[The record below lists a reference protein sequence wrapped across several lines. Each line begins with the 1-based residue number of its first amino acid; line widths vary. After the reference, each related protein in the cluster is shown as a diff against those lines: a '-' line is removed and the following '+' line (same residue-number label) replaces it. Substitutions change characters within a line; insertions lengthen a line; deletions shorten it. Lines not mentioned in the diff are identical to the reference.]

1 MVSHRTARIL
11 AIVGVVLLVIG
22 AIVAWYGASPASV
35 QDTSLIPPDDT
46 QYQYFT
52 EYDFSVLAGGTVQGT
67 FSVLNGTPVT
77 VFVFNDA
84 DYNSYV
90 NGANLTGL
98 YTATAVNGT
107 INLAVTGW
115 NTYHVIFQ
123 HPPSYNTTYQAVS
136 VNLSSTGIDPSFFLG
151 GMAAILIGLGL
162 VVFGVRRLRAPQAQ
176 APSGGYGSPD
186 RYGPSSMPPTGP
198 DTSTTGGGMYRVPP
212 PLPGSPDANPAPFAA
227 ASAAAAAPPQAM
239 GTVALTLENRSTA
252 DETVTVSV
260 NGVAVST
267 TTVPAGTTQ
276 QAALPA
282 RLASPFGS
290 MVTVDAVTGGGRRA
304 QQSVFVGAH
313 GTAAITL
320 RIG

>member
-11 AIVGVVLLVIG
+11 AVVGVVLLLIG
-22 AIVAWYGASPASV
+22 AFVAWYGASPASV

-46 QYQYFT
+46 QYQYFS

-84 DYNSYV
+84 DYNNYV

-98 YTATAVNGT
+98 YTVTAVNGT
-107 INLAVTGW
+107 LNLAVPGW

-123 HPPSYNTTYQAVS
+123 HPAGYNGTYQEVA

-151 GMAAILIGLGL
+151 GMAAIVIGVAL
-162 VVFGVRRLRAPQAQ
+162 VVYGVRRLRAPQPTS
-176 APSGGYGSPD
+176 PSGMY
-186 RYGPSSMPPTGP
+186 SSSATYAPPPMSPTGP
-198 DTSTTGGGMYRVPP
+198 DTSTAGGGMYRVPP
-212 PLPGSPDANPAPFAA
+212 PLPGSPGAGGAPSA
-227 ASAAAAAPPQAM
+227 ASQAPAAGGNEPM
-239 GTVALTLENRSTA
+239 GTVVLTLENHSTA
-252 DETVTVSV
+252 DESVTVSV

-267 TTVPAGTTQ
+267 TTVRAGTTQ
-276 QAALPA
+276 QANLPA
-282 RLASPFGS
+282 KLGSPFGS
-290 MVTVDAVTGGGRRA
+290 MVTVDAVTSGGRRA
-304 QQSVFVGAH
+304 QQAVFVGAH
-313 GTAAITL
+313 GSAAIAL

>member
-11 AIVGVVLLVIG
+11 AVVGVVLLLIG
-22 AIVAWYGASPASV
+22 AFVAWYGASPASV

-52 EYDFSVLAGGTVQGT
+52 EYDFSVLAGGTVQGN

-84 DYNSYV
+84 DYNNYV

-98 YTATAVNGT
+98 YTVTAVNGT
-107 INLAVTGW
+107 LNLAVPGW

-123 HPPSYNTTYQAVS
+123 HPAGYNGTYQEVA

-151 GMAAILIGLGL
+151 GVAAIVIGVVLI
-162 VVFGVRRLRAPQAQ
+162 VFGVRRLRAAQ
-176 APSGGYGSPD
+176 AAPPSDVFSGSATYGQPPMS
-186 RYGPSSMPPTGP
+186 PTGP

-212 PLPGSPDANPAPFAA
+212 PLPGSPSAGGVPPA
-227 ASAAAAAPPQAM
+227 ASQTPAAAAAQPM
-239 GTVALTLENRSTA
+239 GTVVLTLENHSTA

-267 TTVPAGTTQ
+267 TTVRAGTTQ
-276 QAALPA
+276 QANLPA
-282 RLASPFGS
+282 KLGSPFGS
-290 MVTVDAVTGGGRRA
+290 MVAVDAVTSGGRRA

-313 GTAAITL
+313 GGAAITL